1 MKTFSTT
8 SDPKADIGD
17 SIIRIFIIPVDH
29 GLTLKLYNG
38 QAQPQFKLE
47 QQKQNSLQVR
57 GIAVTTA
64 IAVVVRA
71 QAFPSF

>member
-1 MKTFSTT
+1 MCLYIAYDVNEDIFQST

-47 QQKQNSLQVR
+47 QQKQVV
-57 GIAVTTA
+57 GIVSNGLWT
-64 IAVVVRA
+64 
-71 QAFPSF
+71 S